1 MQGVSLSLKKAGRDC
16 INCFAEVVAF
26 ALHIFESYRQTF
38 QKDSER
44 FRQDSGLPEVDMR
57 TVRW

>member
-26 ALHIFESYRQTF
+26 AHIFESYRQTF

-44 FRQDSGLPEVDMR
+44 FRQDSGLPEVDML